1 MTTECRMQPT
11 VFRLARSALVLCA
24 VGLAVLGAG
33 TVRLGA
39 GEAQGAYIAEIEDE
53 DADLVI
59 AMETDWISMHLMPAI
74 GSTVVRFVFRPTQ
87 NEIIDVTQPKNLKS
101 GGGLLQDNVWEQ
113 DWRFQ
118 ELRGKWYDYRITK
131 RGPDEV
137 QVVFETQLEGW
148 LESNESGLKSKLL
161 ENLIIRRTVTLRQ
174 GTPYFLFDVELINP
188 DLRAKLPLYWAHN
201 ASRIN
206 RTALDHVY
214 RPSDLGINE
223 MPTRFGHDY
232 VHNFNHGWS
241 ARVSPERREG
251 VTYLMDYD
259 YLSFLYNCSI
269 GTTEWVYDNC
279 LVFPQAPVKTRIY
292 VLPTMGLEK
301 VAHATEF
308 FIAQLKPVRDAGE
321 LRLQYRV
328 VSSYEKARKI
338 TFVPT
343 VEYDLMAPEV
353 KETTLT
359 AVTFRE
365 LGLEPTVG
373 EAVLKLPSVDPVVV
387 RTAVFVELADGRQLR
402 RDFEHFHVGKYEFG
416 RNLRRDLKTPVRQLE
431 RRAQNPNLPVPND
444 SLAVNREDFNIFA
457 LLGNHSRV
465 LRLEEAMRS
474 ISPRVMLE
482 TGYHPGFI
490 VPRTG
495 LTDFPYDYDR
505 LFDYRVVVLN
515 NAVFDPARYVGLHIL
530 HNYLQRGGG
539 LVFGGGENTFGL
551 APFNEEHPINDYLP
565 FAKGSVIR
573 RGAARLNS
581 PMPGHPIFQG
591 IDLTELPWQFY
602 VQEVQEK
609 PAGEL
614 AADPKVLLKVGD
626 QPFIVEY
633 NPIAGQRTMVILAQ
647 PYGVPGEYPGKTPVY
662 AWKDWQKLYANVV
675 RYAGHDL

>member
-1 MTTECRMQPT
+1 MVRNSLFLF
-11 VFRLARSALVLCA
+11 VAGFAVLCA
-24 VGLAVLGAG
+24 SSGRLCAV
-33 TVRLGA
+33 
-39 GEAQGAYIAEIEDE
+39 EPQGAYIAEIEDE
-53 DADLVI
+53 DADLVL

-87 NEIIDVTQPKNLKS
+87 NEIIDVTQPKTLNS

-118 ELRGKWYDYRITK
+118 ELRGKWYDYQITK

-148 LESNESGLKSKLL
+148 LESDESGLKSKLL

-174 GTPYFLFDVELINP
+174 GTPYFLFDVEFINP
-188 DLRAKLPLYWAHN
+188 DIRAKLPLYWAHN

-206 RTALDHVY
+206 LTALDHVY

-241 ARVSPERREG
+241 ARVSPERKEG

-279 LVFPQAPVKTRIY
+279 LVFNQSPIKSRVY

-301 VAHATEF
+301 VDHATEY
-308 FIAQLKPVRDAGE
+308 FITQLKPVRDAGE
-321 LRLQYRV
+321 LRLQYKV

-343 VEYDLMAPEV
+343 VEYDLLAPEV
-353 KETTLT
+353 EETTLT
-359 AVTFRE
+359 AVEFRE

-373 EAVLKLPSVDPVVV
+373 EAVLKIPSVDPIVV
-387 RTAVFVELADGRQLR
+387 RTAVFVELADGQQLR

-416 RNLRRDLKTPVRQLE
+416 RNIRKDLKTPVRKLE
-431 RRAQNPNLPVPND
+431 RQAQNPNLPVPD
-444 SLAVNREDFNIFA
+444 DTLAVNRKDFNIFA

-465 LRLEEAMRS
+465 LHLEEAMRS
-474 ISPRVMLE
+474 ISDQVELE

-505 LFDYRVVVLN
+505 LFEFRVVVLN
-515 NAVFDPARYVGLHIL
+515 NAIFDPARYVGLHIL

-539 LVFGGGENTFGL
+539 LVYGGGENTYGL
-551 APFNEEHPINDYLP
+551 APFNEEHPIYDYLP
-565 FAKGSVIR
+565 FAKGSIIR
-573 RGAARLNS
+573 KGAAQLNS
-581 PMPGHPIFQG
+581 PVQDHPIFEG

-609 PAGEL
+609 PAEEL
-614 AADPKVLLKVGD
+614 KTEPKVLLKVGD

-633 NPIAGQRTMVILAQ
+633 SPQKGQRTMIVLAQ
-647 PYGVPGEYPGKTPVY
+647 PYGVAAEYPGKTPVY
-662 AWKDWQKLYANVV
+662 AWKEWQKLYANVV
-675 RYAGHDL
+675 RYAGYDL